1 MSVTRR
7 SFLGAMTAAAGR
19 RVLGANDRVQV
30 GFIGYGLIGAQH
42 VYDFK
47 NQHDVDLA
55 ALCDVYEPRLQEG
68 LAACGPRAKGCRD
81 FRRLLDDRDIQ
92 AVVIS
97 TPDHWHAL
105 MTMMACAA
113 GKDVYVEKPLTL
125 FVQEGRWMVDVA
137 RRCKRVLQVGTQ
149 QRSGP
154 HYHRARELIRTGH
167 IGDLVSVQCNFFR
180 NVSPGFGNPA

>member
-47 NQHDVDLA
+47 SQHDVDLA

-68 LAACGPRAKGCRD
+68 LAACGPRAKGHRD

-92 AVVIS
+92 VVVIS
-97 TPDHWHAL
+97 TRKVGNLAKMPLRAAML
-105 MTMMACAA
+105 IKMPQMMPPMAS
-113 GKDVYVEKPLTL
+113 T
-125 FVQEGRWMVDVA
+125 
-137 RRCKRVLQVGTQ
+137 T
-149 QRSGP
+149 
-154 HYHRARELIRTGH
+154 
-167 IGDLVSVQCNFFR
+167 
-180 NVSPGFGNPA
+180 VSPTMTLTM